1 MTRFRFWIPLCV
13 LTVLWAPMATS
24 VSAISTTIVISE
36 FRTRGPAGGNDEFV
50 ELHNVSNAS
59 IDISGWKIRG
69 SNAAGTV
76 GNRVIINAGTTLGP
90 GCFFLAVNTAANGYS
105 GSVAGNQ
112 TYSTGF
118 TDDGGLA
125 VTLPNDTV
133 VDAVGMSAGSAFKEG
148 TTLTPTTL
156 NADRGIERN
165 PGGVAGHDVDTD
177 NNANDFRAIAPG
189 NPQNLSSTCIEYGDG
204 ASISIDDVAVT
215 EGDAG
220 QILATF
226 TVTATGEHAG
236 ITFDIAAVDGAGAS
250 AATAANNDF
259 DAASA
264 VGSIA
269 AGETTFS
276 FSATV
281 NGDTTFEPNETYSV
295 VITNAN
301 GASVA

>member
-76 GNRVIINAGTTLGP
+76 GNRVTINAGTTLGP

-133 VDAVGMSAGSAFKEG
+133 VDAVGMSKVVSRSPCR
-148 TTLTPTTL
+148 TIP
-156 NADRGIERN
+156 
-165 PGGVAGHDVDTD
+165 
-177 NNANDFRAIAPG
+177 
-189 NPQNLSSTCIEYGDG
+189 SSTR
-204 ASISIDDVAVT
+204 
-215 EGDAG
+215 
-220 QILATF
+220 
-226 TVTATGEHAG
+226 
-236 ITFDIAAVDGAGAS
+236 
-250 AATAANNDF
+250 
-259 DAASA
+259 
-264 VGSIA
+264 
-269 AGETTFS
+269 
-276 FSATV
+276 
-281 NGDTTFEPNETYSV
+281 
-295 VITNAN
+295 
-301 GASVA
+301 